1 MELSLKE
8 TFERAKN
15 ASRELALIDDARKND
30 ILNAVADAIES
41 SSSILLEANACDLA
55 RMDNMLSENAAV
67 QSNPSYPVRRTKRSI
82 SSWVS

>member
-55 RMDNMLSENAAV
+55 RMDK
-67 QSNPSYPVRRTKRSI
+67 SNPLYDRLLLNEKRHSE
-82 SSWVS
+82 